1 MANKTIFKKTTT
13 ANVKATEEK
22 QQNLLFINLGLPVKI
37 IEGEEHFINLP
48 LSLTAD
54 NLDKAIESVKGR
66 ISKNTPA
73 DMIEIFEGK
82 IAIAEAV
89 QALFQEMEDGE
100 SVSAKDIDPE
110 NDEFGFLSNIEVQ
123 FVKVLPKEA
132 VDTSNAKA
140 DIRSKLFKR

>member
-1 MANKTIFKKTTT
+1 MANNTIFKKTTT

-66 ISKNTPA
+66 IGKNTPA
-73 DMIEIFEGK
+73 EMIEIFEGK

-89 QALFQEMEDGE
+89 QALFQKMEDGE

-110 NDEFGFLSNIEVQ
+110 DDKFGFLSDIEVR
-123 FVKVLPKEA
+123 FFKVLPKEA

>member
-22 QQNLLFINLGLPVKI
+22 QQNLLFINLGLPVEI
-37 IEGEEHFINLP
+37 AGEQHFINLP

-66 ISKNTPA
+66 IGKNTPPE
-73 DMIEIFEGK
+73 MIEIFEGK

-110 NDEFGFLSNIEVQ
+110 NDEFGFLSDIEVQ
-123 FVKVLPKEA
+123 FFKAEPKEA

>member
-66 ISKNTPA
+66 IGKNTPA
-73 DMIEIFEGK
+73 EMVEIFEGK

-89 QALFQEMEDGE
+89 QALFQELGDGE

-110 NDEFGFLSNIEVQ
+110 NNEFGFLSNIEVQ

>member
-1 MANKTIFKKTTT
+1 MANNTIFKKTTT

-37 IEGEEHFINLP
+37 EGEEHFINLP

-66 ISKNTPA
+66 IGKNTPA
-73 DMIEIFEGK
+73 EMIEVFEGK

-132 VDTSNAKA
+132 VDTSSAKA

>member
-37 IEGEEHFINLP
+37 EGEEHFINLP

-66 ISKNTPA
+66 IGNNTPPE
-73 DMIEIFEGK
+73 MIEIFEGK

-89 QALFQEMEDGE
+89 QALFQELGDGE

-110 NDEFGFLSNIEVQ
+110 NDEFGFLSNIEVH
-123 FVKVLPKEA
+123 FFKALPKEE
-132 VDTSNAKA
+132 VDTSSAKA